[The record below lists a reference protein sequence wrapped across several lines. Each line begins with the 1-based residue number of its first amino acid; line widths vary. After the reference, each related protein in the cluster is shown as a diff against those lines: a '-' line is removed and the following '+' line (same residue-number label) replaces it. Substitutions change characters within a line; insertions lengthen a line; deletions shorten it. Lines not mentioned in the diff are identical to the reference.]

1 MHDDFPVH
9 PRAGFGGPGQDEA
22 EIQRAIEESLR
33 MGGVG
38 AYNPDDEL
46 QRILEMSKK
55 EFWYDTNTLIILRR
69 S

>member
-55 EFWYDTNTLIILRR
+55 EF
-69 S
+69 